1 MRDLIHGAILALAAL
16 PSLAANVLPPRID
29 RTPAAMRIAAKP
41 PLRAEAATLVL
52 STMGATKND
61 LAELRAANAASDGP
75 MHLGVVREVAR
86 LSIDSVTIEE
96 TPWRWHG
103 AVSVTGANRIRL
115 RLEELPALP
124 PNTRMWIYGTSGEA
138 ILIDPTLAHD
148 GKLWTP
154 SVAGELATLEIE
166 APAPVR
172 FSITAVA
179 DVREPREVIAAGTEC
194 VTDVSCH
201 ADAVDPSISR
211 GIAFY
216 EFVAGTHL
224 LGCTGGLLDN
234 VNGDGAPF
242 FLTANHCVRNQE
254 QASTVETVWDY
265 RTATCNGPAPSRNDL
280 PRHTGATLL
289 VTSSVSDVTLLRL
302 ASIPSGRTFLG
313 WDARPLAVGTAL
325 FHLSHPNASPQRYSS
340 SVVDAE
346 ITECAASPRSAFLYS
361 RPITGA
367 TDIGSSGAPVLYGN
381 GIVAGQL
388 KSACGPEPDNAC
400 NRANAEVDG
409 AFAASWPLLAPFLA
423 PEPEPCTTCTPDAAT
438 ACMLGSRFKVTV
450 AWTDPTFGGGPGK
463 PIRYAENR
471 AQVHP
476 IYGPIIESTFFSF
489 YDFFPGSVETMV
501 KMTKGV
507 GINDHYWVF
516 VTGFSG
522 AAYMV
527 SVQDT
532 RTCATWQKSMPRDA
546 VTAIRDYEAFPL
558 P

>member
-1 MRDLIHGAILALAAL
+1 MRDLIFSAIIALTAL
-16 PSLAANVLPPRID
+16 PAPAANVVL
-29 RTPAAMRIAAKP
+29 
-41 PLRAEAATLVL
+41 AT
-52 STMGATKND
+52 SGATKND
-61 LAELRAANAASDGP
+61 LAELRAANAAGHGP
-75 MHLGVVREVAR
+75 MHLGIVREVTPLAV
-86 LSIDSVTIEE
+86 DSPAAAE
-96 TPWRWHG
+96 TPWRWQG
-103 AVSVTGANRIRL
+103 AVTVAGARRVRVRLEGLLLPRDARMSIRGANGDAVPID
-115 RLEELPALP
+115 PALV
-124 PNTRMWIYGTSGEA
+124 
-138 ILIDPTLAHD
+138 HD

-172 FSITAVA
+172 FRITAVA
-179 DVREPREVIAAGTEC
+179 DVRAPEEVTAAGTEC

-201 ADAVDPSISR
+201 AVDPRIGR

-216 EFVAGTHL
+216 EFVSGTHL

-234 VNGDGAPF
+234 VNGDGTPF

-254 QASTVETVWDY
+254 QAATVETMWDY
-265 RTATCNGPAPSRNDL
+265 RTASCDGAAPAKNDL
-280 PRHTGATLL
+280 PRYTGATLL
-289 VTSSVSDVTLLRL
+289 ATSSTTDVTLLRL
-302 ASIPSGRTFLG
+302 ASIPTGRTFLE
-313 WDARPLAVGTAL
+313 WDARPVAAGTPL
-325 FHLSHPNASPQRYSS
+325 FHVSHPNAVPQRYSS
-340 SVVDAE
+340 SVADAE
-346 ITECAASPRSAFLYS
+346 SAACAASPRPNFLYS
-361 RPITGA
+361 RPTVGA
-367 TDIGSSGAPVLYGN
+367 TDIGSSGAPVMTGN
-381 GIVAGQL
+381 GVVVGQL

-423 PEPEPCTTCTPDAAT
+423 PEPVACTTCIPDAAT

-450 AWTDPTFGGGPGK
+450 AWSDPTFGGGPGK

-476 IYGPIIESTFFSF
+476 IYGPIIESAFFSF
-489 YDFFPGSVETMV
+489 YDFFPDSVETMV

-507 GINDHYWVF
+507 GINNHYWVF

-522 AAYMV
+522 AAYSV
-527 SVQDT
+527 TVQDT
-532 RTCATWQKSMPRDA
+532 RTCATWQKPVPRDA